1 MIVPVPASDLDY
13 QTVFQIVAT
22 FEAFSVWKGARAF
35 KTDAFTNIGGGDMPI
50 FDENTF
56 RTACEELKD
65 GAHKIR
71 QVYAIGKMLL
81 KHSLRCARHRAF
93 RSFSFCFWA
102 FVSTAHRFLVVTL
115 RATPIFTIPLLSLS
129 YLLQCGCS
137 GTEFR
142 SVAIVVW
149 FIAIKTFC
157 YLVCWLFATMI
168 IRHIRVKAPSSD
180 EQGIDPAP
188 KTKWPLRSGR

>member
-1 MIVPVPASDLDY
+1 MTVPIPADDLDY

-22 FEAFSVWKGARAF
+22 FEAFSIWKGARAF
-35 KTDAFTNIGGGDMPI
+35 KTDAFTNIGGGAMPM
-50 FDENTF
+50 FDEVAF
-56 RTACEELKD
+56 KKACEELKD
-65 GAHKIR
+65 SEHKIR
-71 QVYAIGKMLL
+71 QVCTIGKMLL
-81 KHSLRCARHRAF
+81 KHWLRCAKHKVF

-102 FVSTAHRFLVVTL
+102 FVRMTHRCLVVTL

-137 GTEFR
+137 GTMLR
-142 SVAIVVW
+142 STAVVVW

-180 EQGIDPAP
+180 EPGIDPAP
-188 KTKWPLRSGR
+188 KKSP